1 MRVEPWRRLS
11 TEELM
16 LLNCDVGEDSDSP
29 LDSKDI
35 KPVNPKGNQPWIS
48 LEELMLKLK
57 YFGHLMWRAKSL
69 KKTLMLGKIEG
80 KRRRVQQRMKW
91 LNGIIDS
98 VDMSFRKLWEIV
110 KDKEEWRAAVH
121 GITESDMINNNNLNL
136 NYSFRLR
143 TAYRN
148 LCYRN
153 FLWVVCMNVCF
164 CVQTLVYMHVW
175 KRAQEE
181 LYTEMFIAAL
191 VCFQFLSMAISS
203 INFGAFL

>member
-1 MRVEPWRRLS
+1 
-11 TEELM
+11 M

-35 KPVNPKGNQPWIS
+35 KPVNPKGNQLWIS

-57 YFGHLMWRAKSL
+57 LQYFGHLMWRANLSL
-69 KKTLMLGKIEG
+69 ILGKIEG
-80 KRRRVQQRMKW
+80 KRRVQQRMKW

-98 VDMSFRKLWEIV
+98 VDMSFSKLWEIV
-110 KDKEEWRAAVH
+110 KEKQAWRAAVH
-121 GITESDMINNNNLNL
+121 GITESNMINNSNLNL

-153 FLWVVCMNVCF
+153 FLWVVCMNVCL
-164 CVQTLVYMHVW
+164 CVQTLVYMGMYEREH
-175 KRAQEE
+175 KRN
-181 LYTEMFIAAL
+181 YTQRCLLQLWSASSFY
-191 VCFQFLSMAISS
+191 QWRFLQ
-203 INFGAFL
+203 